1 MSDTI
6 PHAPL
11 ETMTSSYN
19 PVPSSVPEADIA
31 LPSYA
36 RTLSWLSLVIIV
48 LTSLGLSFFIS
59 NSARST
65 LLTRQQEFARQLVE
79 NLNSQI
85 FRRFAMPTLMA
96 HGHIALRQKSQYERL
111 DQVVHSVIHG
121 LPVEGLRIY
130 DFTRRAAYSTNKEDI
145 GRSGLAPAYLDEIL
159 HGGPPRSEI
168 LAAIPTWQ
176 APFRIPLEKGSFV
189 LRVLYPMRGEPL
201 NPNGRVPIM
210 GALELTQDITDDYE
224 RVLTFQGIIVVMCLM
239 SSVIMFGLLLMLIH
253 RAERVLAARMLQ
265 TRQLENQIH
274 SNERL
279 VSMGRVVA
287 SIAHE
292 IRNPLGIIRSSA
304 ELLQRRTDKA
314 DAGTRRILQAIYDE
328 AVRLSQTVN
337 DFLDYARP
345 RQPRQDLVDLNLV
358 LDQALAFLEGD
369 WKRRQVALERQCD
382 SQLFVHGDKDLLYR
396 AFYNILVNGQQAMDG
411 PGILRIRAAT
421 DGNGH
426 ICLEFQDSGPGFDP
440 AMLPSLLEPFF
451 TTKDGGTGLGLPIVQ
466 SIIMSHNGFIELVNS
481 DEGGAV
487 VRVKLPAADAVYE
500 NGAGPSTMSQ
510 APTALPTLTGADSGH
525 FLPPTNTPLA

>member
-1 MSDTI
+1 MSDPNIDLGTDSTQQGDVS
-6 PHAPL
+6 A
-11 ETMTSSYN
+11 
-19 PVPSSVPEADIA
+19 ADTENA

-36 RTLSWLSLVIIV
+36 RTLSWLSLLIIV

-59 NSARST
+59 NSARET

-85 FRRFAMPTLMA
+85 FRRFAVPTLMA
-96 HGHIALRQKSQYERL
+96 YGHIALRQTEQYERL

-121 LPVEGLRIY
+121 LPLERLRIY
-130 DFTRRAAYSTNKEDI
+130 DFSRRTAYSTNREDL
-145 GRSGLAPAYLDEIL
+145 GRSGLAPTYIDEIL
-159 HGGPPRSEI
+159 HDGASRSEI
-168 LAAIPTWQ
+168 LASIPQWQ
-176 APFRIPLEKGSFV
+176 APFRVPLAPGSFV
-189 LRVLYPMRGEPL
+189 LRILSPLRGEPL
-201 NPNGRVPIM
+201 SPAGDAPIM

-239 SSVIMFGLLLMLIH
+239 SSVVMFGLLLMLIH
-253 RAERVLAARMLQ
+253 RAERVLAARMNK

-314 DAGTRRILQAIYDE
+314 DAGTRRILSAIYDE

-345 RQPRQDLVDLNLV
+345 RQPRQDLVDVNLV

-369 WKRRQVALERQCD
+369 WGRRQIAIERQCEANI
-382 SQLFVHGDKDLLYR
+382 FVHGDKDLLYR

-411 PGILRIRAAT
+411 PGIVRILAKN
-421 DGNGH
+421 DNEGH
-426 ICLEFQDSGPGFDP
+426 IRLDFLDSGPGFD
-440 AMLPSLLEPFF
+440 ATTLPSLLDPFF
-451 TTKDGGTGLGLPIVQ
+451 TTKEGGTGLGLPIVQ
-466 SIIMSHNGFIELVNS
+466 SIITSHGGSIELDNGS
-481 DEGGAV
+481 EGGAL
-487 VRVKLPAADAVYE
+487 VRILLPAVDAR
-500 NGAGPSTMSQ
+500 Q
-510 APTALPTLTGADSGH
+510 A
-525 FLPPTNTPLA
+525 